1 MMRPK
6 IRRNNKLSEI
16 PNKNITRYVL
26 LLSCLIMNI
35 SYSMYESIFIYELR
49 GFSLS
54 TFVYLFYRLTLIYN
68 FMMNILLFLS
78 VLENEKLHHNS
89 FFKILQSLDLV
100 FLIILGLNYNIKSM
114 MILFFIN
121 INTNYIS
128 SQF

>member
-16 PNKNITRYVL
+16 PNNNITRYVL

-54 TFVYLFYRLTLIYN
+54 TFVL
-68 FMMNILLFLS
+68 
-78 VLENEKLHHNS
+78 
-89 FFKILQSLDLV
+89 
-100 FLIILGLNYNIKSM
+100 
-114 MILFFIN
+114 
-121 INTNYIS
+121 
-128 SQF
+128 

>member
-6 IRRNNKLSEI
+6 MRRNNKLSEI
-16 PNKNITRYVL
+16 PNNNITRYVL

-78 VLENEKLHHNS
+78 VLENEKLHHNY

-100 FLIILGLNYNIKSM
+100 FLITLGLNYNIKSM

-128 SQF
+128 SKY

>member
-6 IRRNNKLSEI
+6 IKRNNKLSEI
-16 PNKNITRYVL
+16 RDNNIAKYVL

-35 SYSMYESIFIYELR
+35 SYSMYESIFIYELK
-49 GFSLS
+49 GLSLS
-54 TFVYLFYRLTLIYN
+54 FLVYLFYRITLIYN

-78 VLENEKLHHNS
+78 LLENEKLHHNY

-100 FLIILGLNYNIKSM
+100 FLIILGFNYNIKSM

-128 SQF
+128 SKY